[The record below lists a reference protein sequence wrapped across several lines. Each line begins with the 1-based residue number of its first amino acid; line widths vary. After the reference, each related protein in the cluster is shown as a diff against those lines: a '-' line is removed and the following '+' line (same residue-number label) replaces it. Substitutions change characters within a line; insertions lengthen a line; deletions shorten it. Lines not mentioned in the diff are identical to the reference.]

1 MRAAGPADND
11 RPPSL
16 ADVFGRR
23 VEERSP
29 ITAVYLQKAR
39 RIEQTG
45 AELRIILPDATGF
58 ALLDTAEHRS
68 ALTAAAS
75 ELVGKDASVSLII
88 EDQRTTNRSGSRPEP
103 ENAQESAK
111 AEPLVKRFL
120 EVFRGDIAQ
129 IKPAN
134 GE

>member
-1 MRAAGPADND
+1 VRAAGPADND
-11 RPPSL
+11 RPSSL
-16 ADVFGRR
+16 ADVFARR
-23 VEERSP
+23 VEEKSP
-29 ITAVYLQKAR
+29 IAAVYLQKAY

-68 ALTAAAS
+68 VLNAAAS